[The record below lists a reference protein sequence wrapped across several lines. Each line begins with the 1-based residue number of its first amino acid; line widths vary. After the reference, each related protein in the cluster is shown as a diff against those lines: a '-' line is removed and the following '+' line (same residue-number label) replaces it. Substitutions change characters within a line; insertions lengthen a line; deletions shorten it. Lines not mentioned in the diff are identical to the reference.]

1 MGDTSYYKILGITK
15 DASKDEIKKAYRKQ
29 SLKYHPDKNASAD
42 AQENFQKVNEAY
54 QVLGDD
60 EKRTE
65 YDFMSNPS
73 QSGRFAPGGMGMG
86 MNMNIDEMFQGLF
99 GFMPDAG
106 NVRMGGMGNMGG
118 MPSGFPFGN
127 VHVFHGNMPFPM
139 NMSQGIQRL
148 QPIVKTINVTMEQ
161 VMNGANIPVEI
172 ERWIAQEGA
181 KVMEKETIY
190 VEIPQGVDDN
200 ELIVLKDRGNVANE
214 MCKGDVKVFIKVD
227 NHTNFKRNGLDLIV
241 EKHITLKESLCGF
254 KFELA
259 HLNGKTY
266 TINNNEGSIVTPSY
280 FKAIPEMGLKRNGHS
295 GNLVVTFD
303 IIFPETLTSEQI
315 KGLKSIL

>member
-1 MGDTSYYKILGITK
+1 MLGITK
-15 DASKDEIKKAYRKQ
+15 DASTDEIKKAYRKQ

-42 AQENFQKVNEAY
+42 AQEIFQKVNEAY
-54 QVLGDD
+54 QVLGDH
-60 EKRTE
+60 EKRNE
-65 YDFMSNPS
+65 YDFMANPN
-73 QSGRFAPGGMGMG
+73 QAGRFSPRGMGMN

-99 GFMPDAG
+99 GFTPDAG
-106 NVRMGGMGNMGG
+106 NVRMNGMGG
-118 MPSGFPFGN
+118 MPEGFPFGN

-139 NMSQGIQRL
+139 NMNQSIQRL
-148 QPIVKTINVTMEQ
+148 QPIVKTISVTMEQ
-161 VMNGANIPVEI
+161 VMTGANIPVEI
-172 ERWIAQEGA
+172 ERWIVQEGT

-200 ELIVLKDRGNVANE
+200 ELIVLKDRGNIANE
-214 MCKGDVKVFIKVD
+214 MCKGDVKVFIKVF

-241 EKHITLKESLCGF
+241 EKNITLKESLCGF

-259 HLNGKTY
+259 HINGKTY

-280 FKAIPEMGLKRNGHS
+280 FKAIPEMGFKRNGHS
-295 GNLVVTFD
+295 GNLVVTFN
-303 IIFPETLTSEQI
+303 ILFPESLTQEQI